1 MTIKLTE
8 KLTSLCNIEWNE
20 AEEEKE
26 ERLSI
31 VCSDKHLMWNAEKT
45 QEIDSLLMLEEG
57 TGLNLI
63 QFWFIK
69 YVILTISVI
78 KRNFI
83 VWLFF
88 GEWRAKGEQWYF
100 LNGYKKWALYL
111 FKIISLG
118 YLSFI
123 DILILNL
130 IINDELK
137 KHTSEDAV
145 RRRLSKKK
153 GHESAQR
160 YQSA

>member
-63 QFWFIK
+63 QF
-69 YVILTISVI
+69 
-78 KRNFI
+78 
-83 VWLFF
+83 
-88 GEWRAKGEQWYF
+88 
-100 LNGYKKWALYL
+100 
-111 FKIISLG
+111 
-118 YLSFI
+118 
-123 DILILNL
+123 
-130 IINDELK
+130 
-137 KHTSEDAV
+137 
-145 RRRLSKKK
+145 
-153 GHESAQR
+153 
-160 YQSA
+160 